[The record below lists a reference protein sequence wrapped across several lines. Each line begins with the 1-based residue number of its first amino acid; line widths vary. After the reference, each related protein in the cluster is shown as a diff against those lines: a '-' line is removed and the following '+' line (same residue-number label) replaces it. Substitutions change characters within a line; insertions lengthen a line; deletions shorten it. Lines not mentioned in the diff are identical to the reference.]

1 MSSQPKVQSALEK
14 AGVKIAEHRLANG
27 MQVLLLERHL
37 DPVVSVM
44 LWYRVGARNETEKE
58 AGVSHFL
65 EHMMFKGASR
75 FGKGMVDRVTTT
87 LGGTNNA
94 FTSADHTAYWFEF
107 ASDRW
112 EAALEIEADR
122 MQQLLLDQAEFEAEK
137 QVVLEELSQGED
149 DPWRVLSQ
157 EVQAAVFPRHPYQRP
172 VIGFTE
178 TLKALSVDEMRA
190 YYRRFYHPG
199 NAILVISGDFEAAR
213 ALELAQRHFGQIP
226 AGMDYA
232 QADAFRTRPQ
242 APRGEQRLTIRWDD
256 EARRLCIAWPG
267 AAVGTDEDCLLDL
280 VSTVLSGGR
289 LSRLYRRLVIEEQ
302 LATSIS
308 THNDARVEG
317 GSFWIFAEC
326 AQGKDPARLEQ
337 VLFEEIEQLA
347 KDGPDAKELARA
359 KRIIAAGEAHDAETV
374 SDLAEDIGE
383 FAIDGDW
390 RIALT
395 TLERIQSAKA
405 PAVAA
410 LTRKLLGP
418 EHRVVGWCLP
428 KKETKPAKTDQR
440 AGQTARRAAKAARRP
455 SKKAQRSPRTQKAR
469 A

>member
-1 MSSQPKVQSALEK
+1 MSTRAKVASALEK
-14 AGVKIAEHRLANG
+14 AGARIQEHKLSNG

-37 DPVVSVM
+37 DPVVAVM

-65 EHMMFKGASR
+65 EHMMFKGSAR

-112 EAALEIEADR
+112 ESALEIEADR
-122 MQQLLLDQAEFEAEK
+122 MKSLLLDAAEFEAEK
-137 QVVLEELSQGED
+137 QVVLEELGQGED

-172 VIGFTE
+172 VIGYTE
-178 TLKALSVDEMRA
+178 TLKALTVSEMRA
-190 YYRRFYHPG
+190 YYERFYHPG
-199 NAILVISGDFEAAR
+199 NAILVLSGDIDPDR
-213 ALELAQRHFGQIP
+213 ALAVAEKQFGAIP
-226 AGMDYA
+226 QGMAYRE
-232 QADAFRTRPQ
+232 ADPFRPPPQ

-267 AAVGTDEDCLLDL
+267 AAVGSDDDCLLDL

-289 LSRLYRRLVIEEQ
+289 LSRLYRRLVIDEQ
-302 LATSIS
+302 LASSIS

-317 GSFWIFAEC
+317 GSFWLFAEC
-326 AQGKDPARLEQ
+326 AQGKEPLALERA
-337 VLFEEIEQLA
+337 VFEEIEKLGST
-347 KDGPDAKELARA
+347 GPSAKEMLRA

-390 RIALT
+390 RISLT
-395 TLERIQSAKA
+395 TLERIQAAKPSA
-405 PAVAA
+405 VTSAA
-410 LTRKLLGP
+410 RRLLSA
-418 EHRVVGWCLP
+418 ERRVVGWCLP
-428 KKETKPAKTDQR
+428 KSDPAKR
-440 AGQTARRAAKAARRP
+440 KG
-455 SKKAQRSPRTQKAR
+455 RS
-469 A
+469 

>member
-1 MSSQPKVQSALEK
+1 MSTRRKVQSAIEK
-14 AGVKIAEHRLANG
+14 AGAQIQEHKLSNG

-37 DPVVSVM
+37 DPVVAVM
-44 LWYRVGARNETEKE
+44 LWYRVGGRNETEKE

-65 EHMMFKGASR
+65 EHMMFKGAAR
-75 FGKGMVDRVTTT
+75 YGKGMVDRVTTT

-122 MQQLLLDQAEFEAEK
+122 MRGLLLDRAEFEAEK
-137 QVVLEELSQGED
+137 QVVLEELGQGED

-172 VIGFTE
+172 VIGYTE
-178 TLKALSVDEMRA
+178 TLKALTVDEMRA
-190 YYRRFYHPG
+190 YYERFYHPG
-199 NAILVISGDFEAAR
+199 NAILVLAGDLDPDR
-213 ALELAQRHFGQIP
+213 ALAIAERHFGSIP
-226 AGMDYA
+226 VGMAYRE
-232 QADAFRTRPQ
+232 ADPFRTTPA

-267 AAVGTDEDCLLDL
+267 AAVGTDDDCMLDL

-289 LSRLYRRLVIEEQ
+289 LSRLYRRLVIDEQ
-302 LATSIS
+302 LATSVS

-326 AQGKDPARLEQ
+326 AQGKDPAKLEQ
-337 VLFEEIEQLA
+337 AIFEEVEKFA
-347 KDGPDAKELARA
+347 EHGPDAREMNRA

-390 RIALT
+390 RISLT
-395 TLERIQSAKA
+395 TLERILAA
-405 PAVAA
+405 RPAAVTSTA
-410 LTRKLLGP
+410 RRLLCA
-418 EHRVVGWCLP
+418 ERRVVGWCLP
-428 KKETKPAKTDQR
+428 KQ
-440 AGQTARRAAKAARRP
+440 KAAR
-455 SKKAQRSPRTQKAR
+455 KGGKGR

>member
-1 MSSQPKVQSALEK
+1 MSKPKKVVSALEK
-14 AGVKIAEHRLANG
+14 AGARIEEHKLSNG

-37 DPVVSVM
+37 DPVVAVM

-65 EHMMFKGASR
+65 EHMMFKGAAR

-122 MQQLLLDQAEFEAEK
+122 MRNLLIDRAEFEAEK
-137 QVVLEELSQGED
+137 MVVLEELSQGED

-157 EVQAAVFPRHPYQRP
+157 AVQAAIFPRHPYQRP
-172 VIGFTE
+172 VIGFTD
-178 TLKALSVDEMRA
+178 TLKALSVEEMRA
-190 YYRRFYHPG
+190 YYQRFYHPG
-199 NAILVISGDFEAAR
+199 NAILVIAGDLQPAH
-213 ALELAQRHFGQIP
+213 ALEVARKHFESLA
-226 AGMDYA
+226 AGVPYEQVDPY
-232 QADAFRTRPQ
+232 RTKPQ
-242 APRGEQRLTIRWDD
+242 APRGEQRVTIRWDD
-256 EARRLCIAWPG
+256 EAKRLCMAWPG

-280 VSTVLSGGR
+280 VSTLLTGGR
-289 LSRLYRRLVIEEQ
+289 LSRLYRRLVIEER
-302 LATSIS
+302 LATSVS

-317 GSFWIFAEC
+317 GCFWLFAEA

-337 VLFEEIEQLA
+337 RVREELA
-347 KDGPDAKELARA
+347 ALAQQAPTANELARA

-374 SDLAEDIGE
+374 SDLAEDLGE

-390 RIALT
+390 RISLT
-395 TLERIQSAKA
+395 TLERIQAAKA
-405 PAVAA
+405 NAVSA
-410 LTRKLLGP
+410 LVRQLLSP
-418 EHRVVGWCLP
+418 ESCVTGWCLP
-428 KKETKPAKTDQR
+428 KQEPTKSAKTPK
-440 AGQTARRAAKAARRP
+440 ARKAAP
-455 SKKAQRSPRTQKAR
+455 AAQRKRAR